1 MRYSEIKILTE
12 AAKVGREYQHLEDL
26 VFVDGAA
33 GALEAA
39 KILNNMGS
47 NASDVAIKWDGN
59 PTVYFGREPDGT
71 FVLVGKNGWG
81 RNMSTKPEDLSNFIK
96 SSGQGEEWRE
106 KFGNDMAQVFSIM
119 KSSFPT
125 GFEGYVYG
133 DLLYHPGK
141 TFAKSKNGIQF
152 TPNKVTYTVD
162 PSSEIGNRIGNS
174 KIGVVV
180 HTKYSA
186 FGEKSGTPIE
196 DVADLNS
203 KDIVVLGQ
211 TYVTHQPSVDT
222 SETDS
227 IVKFTRINGRTIDNF
242 LAPQAGLGDLKNII
256 YTFVNQMVKSKQ
268 LNNLN
273 STGFFNW
280 LKTSK
285 VSQPKQVKIYELH
298 KSSSSSLD
306 IIFKLVNRIMVVKN
320 HIIDQLDQA
329 PADIKATTGDETGGE
344 GYVAQNS
351 KVKLVPRHRWTPN

>member
-26 VFVDGAA
+26 VFIDGSA

-39 KILNNMGS
+39 NILNNMGS
-47 NASDVAIKWDGN
+47 NAGDVAIKWDGN

-81 RNMSTKPEDLSNFIK
+81 RNMSTKPEDLSAFIK

-106 KFGNDMAQVFSIM
+106 KFSNDMAQVFRIM
-119 KSSFPT
+119 KSNFPK

-141 TFAKSKNGIQF
+141 PFAKGKDGIQF

-162 PSSEIGNRIGNS
+162 TNSEISNKIANS

-180 HTKYSA
+180 HTKYSS

-196 DVADLNS
+196 NVADLNTN
-203 KDIVVLGQ
+203 DVVVLGQ
-211 TYVTHQPSVDT
+211 TYVTHQPNVDT

-227 IVKFTRINGRTIDNF
+227 IVKFTRSNGKNIDNF

-280 LKTSK
+280 LKGSN

-298 KSSSSSLD
+298 KSSPSSLD
-306 IIFKLVNRIMVVKN
+306 VIFKLVNRIMVVKN

-329 PADIKATTGDETGGE
+329 PADIKATTGAETGGE